1 MKKDKRLQIIKAA
14 AAIFSR
20 DGLERA
26 RVEDIAKLAG
36 IGKGTIY
43 LYFPSKEAI
52 LEEGIKYFAV
62 RRIDELKIL
71 LSKYK
76 SPLDKLTTLLNLSI
90 KISQKDPE
98 IFFMNYA
105 ALLSTHKDLR
115 QRAVSEFFARYVEL
129 VRDILD
135 EGIVKGIFRKI
146 DSNVVALA
154 IVLTQDLGNL
164 LLAKGEYK
172 VESEVVA
179 KELMA
184 LIRR

>member
-1 MKKDKRLQIIKAA
+1 MKKNKRLQIIQAA

-43 LYFPSKEAI
+43 LYFSHKEEI
-52 LEEGIKYFAV
+52 LEEGIKYFANQ
-62 RRIDELKIL
+62 RIDQLKIL
-71 LSKYK
+71 LSKYR
-76 SPLDKLTTLLNLSI
+76 SPLKKLTTLLNLSI
-90 KISQKDPE
+90 KIAQKDPD

-115 QRAVSEFFARYVEL
+115 QRAVSEFFTRYVEL

-135 EGIVKGIFRKI
+135 EGIVKGVFRKLE
-146 DSNVVALA
+146 SKVVALA

-172 VESEVVA
+172 VRSETVA
-179 KELMA
+179 KELIEM
-184 LIRR
+184 ISG

>member
-1 MKKDKRLQIIKAA
+1 MKKDKRLRIIQAA
-14 AAIFSR
+14 ASIFSR
-20 DGLERA
+20 DGLEKA
-26 RVEDIAKLAG
+26 RVEDIAKLAK

-52 LEEGIKYFAV
+52 LEEGIRFFAV
-62 RRIDELKIL
+62 KRIDELKML

-115 QRAVSEFFARYVEL
+115 QRAVSEFFTRYVEL
-129 VRDILD
+129 VRGILD
-135 EGIVKGIFRKI
+135 EGIVKGVFRKL
-146 DSNVVALA
+146 DPNVVALA

-164 LLAKGEYK
+164 LLMKGEYK
-172 VESEVVA
+172 VKSGVVA
-179 KELMA
+179 KELIE
-184 LIRR
+184 LIKR

>member
-1 MKKDKRLQIIKAA
+1 MRKDKRLRIIQAA
-14 AAIFSR
+14 ASIFSR
-20 DGLERA
+20 DGLEKA

-62 RRIDELKIL
+62 KRIDELKIL

-105 ALLSTHKDLR
+105 ALLSTHRDLR
-115 QRAVSEFFARYVEL
+115 QRAVSEFFTRFVEL

-135 EGIVKGIFRKI
+135 EGIVKGSFRKL
-146 DSNVVALA
+146 DSKVVALS
-154 IVLTQDLGNL
+154 IVLTQDLGNIL
-164 LLAKGEYK
+164 FLKKEYD
-172 VESEVVA
+172 VDSEKIA
-179 KELMA
+179 RELIEM
-184 LIRR
+184 IRR